1 MLHCRHG
8 PNKHNSKLIS
18 VGLVLMQTD
27 FAYLISDAISES
39 MREMR
44 NRLRFQ
50 AESFQERN
58 QLGEIYIGLNMTT
71 MSELISEK

>member
-1 MLHCRHG
+1 
-8 PNKHNSKLIS
+8 
-18 VGLVLMQTD
+18 MQTD

-58 QLGEIYIGLNMTT
+58 QLGEIYIGLNMMT